1 MPAPPPV
8 VAASA
13 AGRGPRPGSR
23 PRGRPRHHAAA
34 PRRTPATPAAARS
47 AAAWVGAVG
56 TALLAAAA
64 SVLPV
69 PYVVEQP
76 GPVYDTLGEVDG
88 TPLITVRGAPTHP
101 TSGSL
106 DLTTVRV
113 SGGPG
118 GSVDLLS
125 VVVAWLHPDRS
136 ALLAEQVYPPG
147 TSAAEEEERDTRDMT
162 ASQDS
167 ATVAALTELGY
178 RVPTT
183 LTVVEATPGSPADGL
198 LLEDDVVQA
207 VDGAP
212 APDLATLRDALDA
225 VGPGRTAT
233 VTVLRGGEAVE
244 VPVRTA
250 VGEEGRVQ
258 LGISVDVDYAR
269 ADLPVEV
276 AIEVDRVGGPSAGL
290 LFALGIVDLMTEGAM
305 TGGLEVAGTGT
316 ITTTGEV
323 GGIGGVAQKMAAAD
337 DAGADL
343 FLAPAANCDEVVGH
357 VPDGLR
363 VVSVATLAEARD
375 AVEAAGRGETEGL
388 RGCAE

>member
-1 MPAPPPV
+1 D
-8 VAASA
+8 S
-13 AGRGPRPGSR
+13 GS
-23 PRGRPRHHAAA
+23 P
-34 PRRTPATPAAARS
+34 AARS

-56 TALLAAAA
+56 AALLAAALTL
-64 SVLPV
+64 LPV
-69 PYVVEQP
+69 PFVVEQP

-88 TPLITVRGAPTHP
+88 TPLITVEGAPTYP
-101 TSGSL
+101 TTGSL

-118 GSVDLLS
+118 GSVDLLA
-125 VVVAWLHPDRS
+125 VLVAWLHPDRS

-147 TSAAEEEERDTRDMT
+147 TSAEEERRRDTRDMT

-183 LTVVEATPGSPADGL
+183 LTVVGAAPGSPADGL
-198 LLEDDVVQA
+198 LLEGDVVQA

-212 APDLATLRDALDA
+212 APDLTALRAALDV
-225 VGPGRTAT
+225 VGAGRSVT
-233 VTVLRGGEAVE
+233 VTVLRDAEPVE

-250 VGEEGRVQ
+250 LGDEGQVQ
-258 LGISVDVDYAR
+258 LGISVDVDYADD
-269 ADLPVEV
+269 DLPVQV

-290 LFALGIVDLMTEGAM
+290 LFALGIVDLLTEGPM

-316 ITTTGEV
+316 IATTGEV

-343 FLAPAANCDEVVGH
+343 FLAPEANCDEVVGH
-357 VPDGLR
+357 VPEGLR

-375 AVEAAGRGETEGL
+375 AVEAAGRGEAEGL
-388 RGCAE
+388 PECRP